1 MTSATPETVAEQ
13 YAHLRTTVGVYT
25 PGTPGAGLVALGGL
39 ERGEVLSRALAR
51 DSEYVEP
58 DTARESLILDEDASV
73 WDAVTHIELDDTSWL
88 LAHSRDGLAGLLEKT
103 VADAGVQD
111 VEITDA
117 AADHVAIAFEGPKS
131 WRIAA
136 DLLDFEISSL
146 VLHGATTVTLPG
158 DSGAEGVL
166 ARIGTTGEYGYLLI
180 APAGSGAA
188 EWVAARAAELDGGPA
203 GAEALLRARTEVRHP
218 QIPAQSAGLTV
229 REAGLEWLVSW
240 GREDEFRGGEALAA
254 AEEAGRGLITVLAEA
269 GQAPE
274 AGSPVEAG
282 GRAVGTVHLV
292 APLAGT
298 DQEIALALLDKPFDV
313 PGLELT
319 GRTADGTAVTLRT
332 AASPVVIPQSWN
344 ERLGA

>member
-1 MTSATPETVAEQ
+1 MTTATPATVAEQ
-13 YAHLRTTVGVYT
+13 YAYLRTTVGVYT
-25 PGTPGAGLVALGGL
+25 PGAALVTLGGL

-58 DTARESLILDEDASV
+58 DTARESLILNEDATV
-73 WDAVTHIELDDTSWL
+73 WDAVTHIELDDTSRL
-88 LAHSRDGLAGLLEKT
+88 LAHSRADLAGLLEKT
-103 VADAGVQD
+103 AADAGVQD
-111 VEITDA
+111 VEITD

-131 WRIAA
+131 WQIAA
-136 DLLDFEISSL
+136 DLVDFEISSL
-146 VLHGATTVTLPG
+146 VLHGATAVTLPG
-158 DSGAEGVL
+158 DGGAEGVL

-180 APAGSGAA
+180 APADSGAA
-188 EWVAARAAELDGGPA
+188 EWVAARAAELGGGAA

-218 QIPAQSAGLTV
+218 QIPAQSEGLTV

-269 GQAPE
+269 GQAPA
-274 AGSPVEAG
+274 AGSTVEAG
-282 GRAVGTVHLV
+282 DRAIGTVHLV
-292 APLAGT
+292 APLAGA